1 MKMPTLSVRLPS
13 DTSVRL
19 EKAAKST
26 HRSRSFL
33 VKEALERHLNEIVQ
47 EQTGQTKSRMARLLE
62 MQGVGSRLYGERT
75 QEDIDAQI
83 REFRGD
89 E

>member
-1 MKMPTLSVRLPS
+1 MPTLSVRIPEDVNS
-13 DTSVRL
+13 RL
-19 EKAAKST
+19 DRAAKST

-33 VKEALERHLNEIVQ
+33 VKEALERHLAEIIH
-47 EQTGQTKSRMARLLE
+47 EQGDGKTRLEKLRALKGAGAR
-62 MQGVGSRLYGERT
+62 QYGALTAE
-75 QEDIDAQI
+75 QIEADI